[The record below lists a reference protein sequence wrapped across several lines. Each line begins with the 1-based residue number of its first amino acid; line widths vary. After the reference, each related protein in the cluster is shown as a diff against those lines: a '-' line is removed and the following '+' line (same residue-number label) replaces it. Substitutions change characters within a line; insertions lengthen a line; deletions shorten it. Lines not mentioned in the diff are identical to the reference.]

1 MRKVA
6 FALGSAAV
14 QVLVVAGTALAEGGS
29 VLPSPG
35 GEQVGGEVVRPPQPT
50 AFTGADIGAWLV
62 ALVALV
68 VIGSVLVIA
77 GRRRARATV

>member
-6 FALGSAAV
+6 LALGSAAV
-14 QVLVVAGTALAEGGS
+14 QIVVLAGTALAEGGS

-35 GEQVGGEVVRPPQPT
+35 GDQVKGEVVRPPEPT
-50 AFTGADIGAWLV
+50 AFTGADVGAWLV

-77 GRRRARATV
+77 GRRRTRAAA